1 MLIQLYNSRLMQAI
15 LRAGA
20 TRTAGL
26 KSIMARHLAFAS
38 QALGSIISLIPY
50 IREYTRR
57 HLGNSNPSIAE
68 FDRTKRV
75 GSPHFPC

>member
-1 MLIQLYNSRLMQAI
+1 MQVI

-20 TRTAGL
+20 TKTAGL

-38 QALGSIISLIPY
+38 QALGAIISLIPY
-50 IREYTRR
+50 IREYARR
-57 HLGNSNPSIAE
+57 HLGNSNPSVAE

-75 GSPHFPC
+75 CPPLPRLTVGLASPSR

>member
-1 MLIQLYNSRLMQAI
+1 VLIQLYNSRVMQAI

-20 TRTAGL
+20 TKTAGL

-38 QALGSIISLIPY
+38 QALGAIISLIPY

-57 HLGNSNPSIAE
+57 HLGNANPSVAE

-75 GSPHFPC
+75 

>member
-1 MLIQLYNSRLMQAI
+1 MQSI

-20 TRTAGL
+20 TKTAGL

-38 QALGSIISLIPY
+38 QALGAIISLIPY
-50 IREYTRR
+50 IREYARR
-57 HLGNSNPSIAE
+57 HLGNTNPSIAE

-75 GSPHFPC
+75 CLRPILLILGTPSTSR

>member
-1 MLIQLYNSRLMQAI
+1 MQVI

-20 TRTAGL
+20 TKTAGL

-38 QALGSIISLIPY
+38 QALSVVITLIPY

-57 HLGNSNPSIAE
+57 HVPATNSAIVAE

-75 GSPHFPC
+75 HPRLPLC

>member
-1 MLIQLYNSRLMQAI
+1 MQVI

-20 TRTAGL
+20 TKTAGL

-38 QALGSIISLIPY
+38 QALGAIISLIPY

-57 HLGNSNPSIAE
+57 HLGNANPSIAE

-75 GSPHFPC
+75 CLQTMALTIIGSPNASR

>member
-1 MLIQLYNSRLMQAI
+1 MQSI

-20 TRTAGL
+20 TKTAGL

-38 QALGSIISLIPY
+38 QALGTIISLIPY
-50 IREYTRR
+50 IREYARR
-57 HLGNSNPSIAE
+57 HLSSTNPSIAE

-75 GSPHFPC
+75 CLIFYCD

>member
-1 MLIQLYNSRLMQAI
+1 MQVI

-20 TRTAGL
+20 TKTAGL

-38 QALGSIISLIPY
+38 QALGAIISLIPY

-57 HLGNSNPSIAE
+57 HLGYANLSIAE
-68 FDRTKRV
+68 FDRTRRV
-75 GSPHFPC
+75 CPYMTS